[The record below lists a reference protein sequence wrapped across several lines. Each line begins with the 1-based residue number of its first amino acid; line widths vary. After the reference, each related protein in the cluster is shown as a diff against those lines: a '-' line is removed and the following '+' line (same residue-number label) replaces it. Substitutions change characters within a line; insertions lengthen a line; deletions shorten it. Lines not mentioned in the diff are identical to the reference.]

1 MMADEF
7 DNVTPLRG
15 RGMDASAK
23 RFFDSFAPAGEIE
36 ADLNRPYLIK
46 GWFDKGMVSVLYGPS
61 NVGKTFLALDIAH
74 AVSSGKSWGGCR
86 VRQAPVMYV
95 AAEGGAGINARIAA
109 LDSPQFWLCPL
120 DVSFQ
125 NHEGDAT
132 ALAGAINEMEATHGP
147 FGMIIIDTVAKAM
160 SGADENSSVDMGHFI
175 KCIETLKAKTTAHIM
190 LVHHTGKDSG
200 KGARGHSSLRAAV
213 DTEIELT
220 KEDSNP
226 VIEAKATKQ
235 RDMETGKVFAYR
247 LQEVNLGTDEDG
259 DPVTTCVVEPDEA
272 GQASKKIYVKG
283 AEKVALDALIDVIS
297 LTGQKRTSADK
308 GEMSVEIYPPTKCV
322 RLEEW
327 ADMCIRKS
335 LSASEDKESQ
345 SRAFRRVRESLRNKG
360 LVDVVDGL
368 VWKLH
373 Q

>member
-1 MMADEF
+1 MADEF
-7 DNVTPLRG
+7 DNVTPFRG
-15 RGMDASAK
+15 RGMDAPAK
-23 RFFDSFAPAGEIE
+23 RFFDSFAPAGEIK

-74 AVSSGKSWGGCR
+74 AVSSGKSWGECR

-95 AAEGGAGINARIAA
+95 AAEGGAGINTRIAA
-109 LDSPQFWLCPL
+109 LDSPKFWLCPL
-120 DVSFQ
+120 DVSFL
-125 NHEGDAT
+125 NPEADAT

-220 KEDSNP
+220 KDGDNP

-235 RDMETGKVFAYR
+235 RDMQTGKVFAYR
-247 LQEVNLGTDEDG
+247 LQEVNLGADEDG
-259 DPVTTCVVEPDEA
+259 DAVTTCVVEPSEEGREVKRA
-272 GQASKKIYVKG
+272 VVSGNAEIALQAISTALEKNGVTKSG
-283 AEKVALDALIDVIS
+283 ADFPA
-297 LTGQKRTSADK
+297 Q
-308 GEMSVEIYPPTKCV
+308 
-322 RLEEW
+322 
-327 ADMCIRKS
+327 
-335 LSASEDKESQ
+335 
-345 SRAFRRVRESLRNKG
+345 RVVSSDHWKQAC
-360 LVDVVDGL
+360 
-368 VWKLH
+368 KLH
-373 Q
+373 GLFEGLSPESVRSTFSRQKAHLNKVGWVRSFGGYWWLT